1 MTSQVIELSN
11 SSYNGTSSL
20 LSTIVLIAF
29 IYFTIASASR
39 LYDKLNPN
47 ARYKDPNIINALSQ
61 NTMETV
67 QYLMGGIVAD
77 NIDTQVEKYKIEI
90 NNLSDTI
97 KESQNFAGKVMILIS
112 ALNKR
117 IYDQFES
124 KLNSFSTF
132 FENTKTTANQIKN
145 AIDNLNKNYQDLSK
159 YYQTRLRAYVD
170 NLISFMGKVSEQI
183 TKATV
188 IPALFNMIEPL
199 KKIYNSIYGTLQNNL
214 TFIRD
219 IYKDDKYNIP
229 KNDYSSTAQSALNT
243 GFGASKSILTMAG
256 YK

>member
-1 MTSQVIELSN
+1 MTTQVIEISN

-39 LYDKLNPN
+39 LYNKLNPN

-67 QYLMGGIVAD
+67 QYLMGGIVSNNVD
-77 NIDTQVEKYKIEI
+77 EQVEKYKIEI
-90 NNLSDTI
+90 DNLSDAI
-97 KESQNFAGKVMILIS
+97 KSSTNFADQVMQLIS

-117 IYDQFES
+117 IYDQFAA
-124 KLNSFSTF
+124 KLNSFSAF
-132 FENTKTTANQIKN
+132 FENTKTTANKIKH
-145 AIDNLNKNYQDLSK
+145 AIDDLNGKYTNLYQN
-159 YYQTRLRAYVD
+159 YQTRLQAYVN
-170 NLISFMGKVSEQI
+170 NLILFMGKVSEQI

-188 IPALFNMIEPL
+188 IPSLFNMIEPL

-214 TFIRD
+214 PFIRQ
-219 IYKDDKYNIP
+219 IYNNDKYDIP
-229 KNDYSSTAQSALNT
+229 KNLYNSTAQTGLNT